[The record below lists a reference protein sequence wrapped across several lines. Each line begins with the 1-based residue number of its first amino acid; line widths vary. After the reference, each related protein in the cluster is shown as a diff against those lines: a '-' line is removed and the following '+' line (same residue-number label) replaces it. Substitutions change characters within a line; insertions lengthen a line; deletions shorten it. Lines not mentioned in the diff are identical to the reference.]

1 MLFYI
6 RTLRR
11 RRFPEKRCDHA
22 GHKSVKHLD
31 CLAQPGPTRGFL
43 DRFFADSE
51 LLLTNLDAIDHHSF
65 PFFPSTPSCVEVE
78 GPTLGPTFPPKQK
91 KRHRKSRMLVT
102 GLAIFGG
109 ISLLSFLVP
118 FLVLAF
124 VWKPQNLKD
133 KYKCEWAL
141 VTGSSS
147 GIGKVLTEKL
157 CGQGLNV
164 VMVALDDKLLDE
176 AHKEVA
182 ARYPAVQVR

>member
-1 MLFYI
+1 
-6 RTLRR
+6 
-11 RRFPEKRCDHA
+11 
-22 GHKSVKHLD
+22 
-31 CLAQPGPTRGFL
+31 
-43 DRFFADSE
+43 
-51 LLLTNLDAIDHHSF
+51 
-65 PFFPSTPSCVEVE
+65 
-78 GPTLGPTFPPKQK
+78 
-91 KRHRKSRMLVT
+91 MLVT

-176 AHKEVA
+176 AHKEIA
-182 ARYPAVQVR
+182 ARYPAVQVW

>member
-1 MLFYI
+1 
-6 RTLRR
+6 
-11 RRFPEKRCDHA
+11 
-22 GHKSVKHLD
+22 
-31 CLAQPGPTRGFL
+31 
-43 DRFFADSE
+43 
-51 LLLTNLDAIDHHSF
+51 
-65 PFFPSTPSCVEVE
+65 
-78 GPTLGPTFPPKQK
+78 
-91 KRHRKSRMLVT
+91 MLVT

-176 AHKEVA
+176 THKEVA